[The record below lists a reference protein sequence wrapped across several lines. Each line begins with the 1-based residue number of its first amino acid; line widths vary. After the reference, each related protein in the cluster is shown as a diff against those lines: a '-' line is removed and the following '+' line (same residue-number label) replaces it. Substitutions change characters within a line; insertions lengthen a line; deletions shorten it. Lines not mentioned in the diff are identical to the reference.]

1 MRVIVYFFPHELTHQ
16 LQIIFSSADKRRRLN
31 AITHPEIAK
40 CILWRLLLCLLSLR
54 QFVVLD
60 VPLLFSAS
68 TGAWARKFLLNRV
81 VVVSCAD
88 ETQRRR
94 LMARDGLTEDEAM
107 ARIQA
112 QMPLRDQ
119 EALADVVIWNDGTE
133 DETRERVGRLVASL
147 KASKA
152 HWKLRTLCVA
162 GLVSVVL
169 LVKRLSYL

>member
-1 MRVIVYFFPHELTHQ
+1 
-16 LQIIFSSADKRRRLN
+16 
-31 AITHPEIAK
+31 
-40 CILWRLLLCLLSLR
+40 
-54 QFVVLD
+54 
-60 VPLLFSAS
+60 
-68 TGAWARKFLLNRV
+68 
-81 VVVSCAD
+81 
-88 ETQRRR
+88 
-94 LMARDGLTEDEAM
+94 MARDGLTEVEAM

-169 LVKRLSYL
+169 LVKRISFL